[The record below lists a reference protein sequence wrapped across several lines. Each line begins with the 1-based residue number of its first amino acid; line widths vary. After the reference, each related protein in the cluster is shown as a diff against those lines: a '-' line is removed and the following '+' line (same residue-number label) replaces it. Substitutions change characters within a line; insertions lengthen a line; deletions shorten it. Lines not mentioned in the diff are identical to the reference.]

1 MEKMNNTEKKQDFKK
16 PELSVRELTNALYEA
31 TKTLNET
38 NQRLLKE
45 QKEKEEIFA
54 NISHDLRSPI
64 TVISNSIEYLLSF
77 EELDPDVL
85 KQSLLLMKTK
95 SEYLKRLIEDVF
107 LLSSLECNLK
117 ELHREELPIIQY
129 LEEYYYGIE
138 ADPTYA
144 DRALSIQLPADYESI
159 VSIDPKLFERVLDNL
174 FSNALKFSFQGDS
187 IRLRASINKDAS
199 YCIIQVSNTGIGIS
213 PNDLPYIFNRTYK
226 ADAARSP
233 GADKGCGLGL
243 AIAQSILKQQEGTIQ
258 CESQGKETAFTIT
271 LPLLAKHNTLI

>member
-95 SEYLKRLIEDVF
+95 SEYLKLSLI
-107 LLSSLECNLK
+107 
-117 ELHREELPIIQY
+117 HI
-129 LEEYYYGIE
+129 
-138 ADPTYA
+138 
-144 DRALSIQLPADYESI
+144 
-159 VSIDPKLFERVLDNL
+159 
-174 FSNALKFSFQGDS
+174 
-187 IRLRASINKDAS
+187 
-199 YCIIQVSNTGIGIS
+199 
-213 PNDLPYIFNRTYK
+213 
-226 ADAARSP
+226 
-233 GADKGCGLGL
+233 
-243 AIAQSILKQQEGTIQ
+243 
-258 CESQGKETAFTIT
+258 
-271 LPLLAKHNTLI
+271 